1 MLPEWAVT
9 TSLLGAW
16 LALLGLAV
24 VLARLA
30 QRLQALHQV
39 VASTVEAE
47 RERAR
52 LGQPVPP
59 LALAGPASDQ
69 LILGVPPAAP
79 AVVLALS
86 QRCPPCAGFW
96 AQLAALAA
104 SLTARNVLLVLAV
117 PERAVPAEA
126 AHLPRLVGEAALAA
140 LGLSSFPSLAVVDE
154 RGHLRGRGVLRS
166 VEEVPEIVSMLLQP
180 TVNTEGKR

>member
-86 QRCPPCAGFW
+86 QRCPPCATFW
-96 AQLAALAA
+96 ERLETLAA
-104 SLTARNVLLVLAV
+104 SLAERGTLMVLAV
-117 PERAVPAEA
+117 PECDAPVGAARVP
-126 AHLPRLVGEAALAA
+126 HLVGEAALAA

-166 VEEVPEIVSMLLQP
+166 VAGVPEIVSMLLQL

>member
-1 MLPEWAVT
+1 MLPEWILVVSS
-9 TSLLGAW
+9 SLAW
-16 LALLGLAV
+16 LAVLTLATIV
-24 VLARLA
+24 SQLAR
-30 QRLQALHQV
+30 RLQLLQQQV
-39 VASTVEAE
+39 SGNAGQE
-47 RERAR
+47 RVLES

-96 AQLAALAA
+96 AQSAALAA
-104 SLTARNVLLVLAV
+104 SLAARNVLLVLAV

-140 LGLSSFPSLAVVDE
+140 LGLSNYPSLAFVDE

-180 TVNTEGKR
+180 TVDTEGKS

>member
-1 MLPEWAVT
+1 
-9 TSLLGAW
+9 
-16 LALLGLAV
+16 
-24 VLARLA
+24 
-30 QRLQALHQV
+30 
-39 VASTVEAE
+39 
-47 RERAR
+47 
-52 LGQPVPP
+52 
-59 LALAGPASDQ
+59 
-69 LILGVPPAAP
+69 
-79 AVVLALS
+79 
-86 QRCPPCAGFW
+86 
-96 AQLAALAA
+96 LAALAA

-154 RGHLRGRGVLRS
+154 RGRLRGRGVLRS

>member
-69 LILGVPPAAP
+69 LILGVLPAAP

-86 QRCPPCAGFW
+86 QRCPPCSTFW
-96 AQLAALAA
+96 ERLETLAA
-104 SLTARNVLLVLAV
+104 SLAERGMLMVLAV
-117 PERAVPAEA
+117 PESDAPVGAARVP
-126 AHLPRLVGEAALAA
+126 HLVGEAALAA